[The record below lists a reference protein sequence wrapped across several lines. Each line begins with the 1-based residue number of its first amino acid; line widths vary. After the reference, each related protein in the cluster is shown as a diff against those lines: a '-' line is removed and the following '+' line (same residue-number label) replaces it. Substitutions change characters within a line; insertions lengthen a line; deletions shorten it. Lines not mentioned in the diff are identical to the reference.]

1 MEFNE
6 IMTSEND
13 KRMLLVGLA
22 RVIYADGKVTE
33 TELEFFSRLST
44 ALNIQ
49 NADIDK
55 LKDQKVSFDKTTS
68 SMFFLTQAIQVCY
81 VDGSYDE
88 SEKNELIK
96 ICQELDISENALEE
110 VEKWVEEG
118 IEWNNRGMKLLE
130 LK

>member
-1 MEFNE
+1 MELNE

-68 SMFFLTQAIQVCY
+68 SMLFLTQAVQVCY